1 MYDDNHPELLTDAIS
16 KQLALGPDSRAVV
29 MVPMRDATTRKLKDS
44 FVELMAGGEEPIDC
58 VEQGEL
64 GGQDDWEADE
74 DEVKCWWGVFGRRR
88 S

>member
-1 MYDDNHPELLTDAIS
+1 MYDDNHPELLADAIT
-16 KQLALGPDSRAVV
+16 KHLALGVDARAVV
-29 MVPMRDATTRKLKDS
+29 MVPMRDATTRGLKDL
-44 FVELMAGGEEPIDC
+44 FVELMAGGGVPIDC

-74 DEVKCWWGVFGRRR
+74 DEVKCWWGVFGRRC